1 MNENVCFIVDTM
13 LGTLA
18 KWLRILGFDTLYE
31 AGMDDDIILKLA
43 TENGRIIISRDRE
56 LCSRKP
62 DSIMLKT
69 TDLDEQIRLVLDI
82 YSADRNKNL
91 SRCLDCNILLQKV
104 PGSEVDG
111 AAVPAEVHARYQ
123 EFWHCEK
130 CNKYYWSGSHFDDM
144 RKRAEILTGQALS

>member
-62 DSIMLKT
+62 DSS
-69 TDLDEQIRLVLDI
+69 E
-82 YSADRNKNL
+82 
-91 SRCLDCNILLQKV
+91 KV
-104 PGSEVDG
+104 RG
-111 AAVPAEVHARYQ
+111 
-123 EFWHCEK
+123 
-130 CNKYYWSGSHFDDM
+130 
-144 RKRAEILTGQALS
+144 